1 MKKMKL
7 IDRANE
13 IYAKKGQSAVF
24 DFANK
29 HKIGY
34 EYCPP
39 CETSSPAIEH
49 ECLVCGSTTKPQLD
63 ITIIDAGDMIFC
75 PLELKD
81 KLVDEDLIHFDGQD
95 WLCFEGNAEAIREL
109 I

>member
-1 MKKMKL
+1 MNKQDIVDK
-7 IDRANE
+7 AYE
-13 IYAKKGQSAVF
+13 IYQKDGQSAVF

-34 EYCPP
+34 EYCSP
-39 CETSSPAIEH
+39 CETSSPSIDH
-49 ECLVCGSTTKPQLD
+49 DCLVCGSTTKPQID

-75 PLELKD
+75 PVELKG

-95 WLCFEGNAEAIREL
+95 WLCFESNAEAIREL